1 MQNTLTQQLSEAFN
15 TNESEV
21 FISIYL
27 RIRKATKG
35 LEWQKLHFKQLVEQA
50 EKKFK
55 QQFTDKEW
63 QLFNDEFQEV
73 LSDST
78 FWDQHL
84 GQSVGIFTNS
94 QKLVVV
100 DLKHIEIEQVH
111 VSDLPAILP
120 LVADEQVYP
129 TVDILAL
136 QNKTF
141 AYYKVRDGVIIEMAF
156 PDDAPTTLTK
166 ALGSEKTDRMVNFNA
181 SPSGG
186 SRNHGATFHGHSS
199 ADDEREVDQT
209 NFFRAVSKYL
219 QQHEDIDQ
227 NIPVVLFAE
236 PRQQAVYREV
246 SKSQR
251 ISEALSIDKSPAK
264 LTLAEVRD
272 AVSVIQT
279 QWQALRTQ
287 SLTAQY
293 DKAVGQQLVLDRI
306 DTMIEPATNGQIR
319 TLYVSPDSRFEGYF
333 TADQEGQ
340 FTIVD
345 QLQDDIIEKISD
357 IVWQQGGDI
366 EVVALQAIQSQSPAV
381 AILRY

>member
-1 MQNTLTQQLSEAFN
+1 
-15 TNESEV
+15 
-21 FISIYL
+21 
-27 RIRKATKG
+27 
-35 LEWQKLHFKQLVEQA
+35 
-50 EKKFK
+50 
-55 QQFTDKEW
+55 
-63 QLFNDEFQEV
+63 
-73 LSDST
+73 
-78 FWDQHL
+78 
-84 GQSVGIFTNS
+84 
-94 QKLVVV
+94 
-100 DLKHIEIEQVH
+100 
-111 VSDLPAILP
+111 
-120 LVADEQVYP
+120 
-129 TVDILAL
+129 
-136 QNKTF
+136 
-141 AYYKVRDGVIIEMAF
+141 
-156 PDDAPTTLTK
+156 
-166 ALGSEKTDRMVNFNA
+166 MVKFNA

-186 SRNHGATFHGHSS
+186 SRNHGATIHGHSS